1 MVPLEREP
9 VEAWMF
15 AEALRVV
22 VVEQWWLVDG
32 QLDGMVELQWVAKVQ
47 QVGVVLPQVVGGC

>member
-9 VEAWMF
+9 VEVWMF
-15 AEALRVV
+15 AKVCRVV

-32 QLDGMVELQWVAKVQ
+32 QLDGLVELQLLAEVQ
-47 QVGVVLPQVVGGC
+47 LVDLVVPQIVDGC

>member
-9 VEAWMF
+9 VEVWMF
-15 AEALRVV
+15 AEACRVV

-32 QLDGMVELQWVAKVQ
+32 QLDGLVELQLLAEVQ
-47 QVGVVLPQVVGGC
+47 LVDLVLPQVVGGC